1 MDRVRAFAA
10 AMLLAALACLPAG
23 AEVYK
28 WTDSAGH
35 VHYGDKAPE
44 DAKSEQLKLQVQSYD
59 GPAKVMDWAAILH
72 QKAPEVAG
80 TADVVMYS
88 TSWCP
93 HCKRARAYFA
103 QNGIAYQD
111 IDVEKS
117 ESGKRDFARLGG
129 GGVPLILV
137 GGKAMR
143 GFDPAR
149 MDQLL
154 QRR

>member
-1 MDRVRAFAA
+1 
-10 AMLLAALACLPAG
+10 
-23 AEVYK
+23 
-28 WTDSAGH
+28 
-35 VHYGDKAPE
+35 
-44 DAKSEQLKLQVQSYD
+44 
-59 GPAKVMDWAAILH
+59 
-72 QKAPEVAG
+72 
-80 TADVVMYS
+80 MYS

>member
-1 MDRVRAFAA
+1 MRALTIATLLVYAACWPAA
-10 AMLLAALACLPAG
+10 A
-23 AEVYK
+23 EVFK
-28 WTDSAGH
+28 WTDSAGR
-35 VHYGDKAPE
+35 VHYGDKEPE
-44 DAKSEQLKLQVQSYD
+44 DAKSERLKVQVQSYD

-72 QKAPEVAG
+72 KKQPEVPA
-80 TADVVMYS
+80 TANVVMYS

-111 IDVEKS
+111 VDVEKS
-117 ESGKRDFARLGG
+117 EAGKRDFAALGG

-149 MDQLL
+149 MEQLL
-154 QRR
+154 KRQ

>member
-1 MDRVRAFAA
+1 VSLVR
-10 AMLLAALACLPAG
+10 LLATLALLAVALALPAP
-23 AEVYK
+23 AEVFK
-28 WTDSAGH
+28 WTDSAGR
-35 VHYGDKAPE
+35 VHYGDKPPE

-72 QKAPEVAG
+72 KKAPEVPA
-80 TADVVMYS
+80 TANVVMYS

-117 ESGKRDFARLGG
+117 AAGKRDFAALGG
-129 GGVPLILV
+129 GGVPLIVV

-149 MDQLL
+149 MDRLL
-154 QRR
+154 ERP

>member
-1 MDRVRAFAA
+1 VRALAIAFLLVAA
-10 AMLLAALACLPAG
+10 AGFPVA

-28 WTDSAGH
+28 WTDSAGRI
-35 VHYGDKAPE
+35 HYGDKPPE

-72 QKAPEVAG
+72 KKAPEVAA
-80 TADVVMYS
+80 TASVVMYS

-103 QNGIAYQD
+103 RNGIAYQEV
-111 IDVEKS
+111 DVEKS
-117 ESGKRDFARLGG
+117 EAGKRDFAALGG

-143 GFDPAR
+143 GFDPVR
-149 MDQLL
+149 MDHLL
-154 QRR
+154 ERQ